1 MLNKLFGLVLAIGIV
16 VVGVKACDH
25 DFSKTENLAT
35 HVTVQRA
42 IVIDDAPLTPGD
54 TLAVVELRIEPCPP
68 PTIKQVSIKQR
79 ADFVKRFTPPIKRT
93 VAVKKHYSKKTFSK
107 TKAHVHKFIL
117 PDGFKSDM
125 KFSYEQQRHSR
136 SCPSGGFRPEGCAG
150 SFAAWLVDGESSRYS
165 NPRYPISELHA
176 ARQTEQGFSLGSSQ
190 PSAKWPLVRT
200 GAHQSRELRGLRGQ
214 AAQKGV
220 VRGPRSSDRK
230 VSRVSVRRV
239 QSHSWSRAGRSE
251 TTLQANLISKTKPMT
266 HHHHSGGHHHHS
278 GGHHHSG
285 PQKISAHGPPTHL
298 TGCSP

>member
-42 IVIDDAPLTPGD
+42 IVIDDAPLTPED

-107 TKAHVHKFIL
+107 TKAHVHKFIVL
-117 PDGFKSDM
+117 HGSKS
-125 KFSYEQQRHSR
+125 
-136 SCPSGGFRPEGCAG
+136 
-150 SFAAWLVDGESSRYS
+150 
-165 NPRYPISELHA
+165 
-176 ARQTEQGFSLGSSQ
+176 
-190 PSAKWPLVRT
+190 
-200 GAHQSRELRGLRGQ
+200 
-214 AAQKGV
+214 
-220 VRGPRSSDRK
+220 K
-230 VSRVSVRRV
+230 VSPPFK
-239 QSHSWSRAGRSE
+239 A
-251 TTLQANLISKTKPMT
+251 KPKS
-266 HHHHSGGHHHHS
+266 HHHHGGHHHHS

-285 PQKISAHGPPTHL
+285 PQKISAHGPPMGL
-298 TGCSP
+298 TGCGP

>member
-107 TKAHVHKFIL
+107 TKAHVHKFI
-117 PDGFKSDM
+117 
-125 KFSYEQQRHSR
+125 
-136 SCPSGGFRPEGCAG
+136 
-150 SFAAWLVDGESSRYS
+150 
-165 NPRYPISELHA
+165 
-176 ARQTEQGFSLGSSQ
+176 
-190 PSAKWPLVRT
+190 
-200 GAHQSRELRGLRGQ
+200 
-214 AAQKGV
+214 
-220 VRGPRSSDRK
+220 
-230 VSRVSVRRV
+230 
-239 QSHSWSRAGRSE
+239 
-251 TTLQANLISKTKPMT
+251 KTKPMT

-285 PQKISAHGPPTHL
+285 PQKISAHGPPMHL
-298 TGCSP
+298 TGCGP

>member
-107 TKAHVHKFIL
+107 TKAHVHKFL
-117 PDGFKSDM
+117 VLHGSKS
-125 KFSYEQQRHSR
+125 
-136 SCPSGGFRPEGCAG
+136 
-150 SFAAWLVDGESSRYS
+150 
-165 NPRYPISELHA
+165 
-176 ARQTEQGFSLGSSQ
+176 
-190 PSAKWPLVRT
+190 
-200 GAHQSRELRGLRGQ
+200 
-214 AAQKGV
+214 
-220 VRGPRSSDRK
+220 
-230 VSRVSVRRV
+230 
-239 QSHSWSRAGRSE
+239 
-251 TTLQANLISKTKPMT
+251 T

>member
-68 PTIKQVSIKQR
+68 PTIEQVSIKQR
-79 ADFVKRFTPPIKRT
+79 ADFVKRFTPPTKRT

-107 TKAHVHKFIL
+107 TKAHGPKFIVSHHH
-117 PDGFKSDM
+117 KS
-125 KFSYEQQRHSR
+125 K
-136 SCPSGGFRPEGCAG
+136 
-150 SFAAWLVDGESSRYS
+150 
-165 NPRYPISELHA
+165 
-176 ARQTEQGFSLGSSQ
+176 
-190 PSAKWPLVRT
+190 
-200 GAHQSRELRGLRGQ
+200 
-214 AAQKGV
+214 
-220 VRGPRSSDRK
+220 
-230 VSRVSVRRV
+230 
-239 QSHSWSRAGRSE
+239 
-251 TTLQANLISKTKPMT
+251 